1 MSAKTRLYPQEQL
14 RIFTESFKDNAKIV
28 DICLD
33 EELWP
38 MDTAGSKNGTF
49 FDVNLKYVIP

>member
-14 RIFTESFKDNAKIV
+14 RIFTESFKDNTKIV

-38 MDTAGSKNGTF
+38 MDTVGSKNGTF
-49 FDVNLKYVIP
+49 L

>member
-14 RIFTESFKDNAKIV
+14 RIFTESFKDNTKIV

-38 MDTAGSKNGTF
+38 MDT
-49 FDVNLKYVIP
+49 